1 MDNPLEIMS
10 AEQWDELLE
19 ELASD
24 SLMATALMDTE
35 GSILR
40 SHGRRSA
47 LCKLIR
53 DSDEARMSVCSQT
66 SQAMLELVRVSLTPV
81 IEECEAGMLRLVI
94 PVVRDG
100 ILVFQVAACG
110 RLAHDGEIETFLVS
124 KLLDMEEADVTD
136 LSRSVTLV
144 ARRYLQE
151 LGERFFLRLNEG
163 SDPNI

>member
-10 AEQWDELLE
+10 AEKWDELLE

-40 SHGRRSA
+40 SQGKRNA

-53 DSDEARMSVCSQT
+53 AKDEAKMSVCAQT
-66 SQAMLELVRVSLTPV
+66 SQAMLEMVRVSLTPV

-110 RLAHDGEIETFLVS
+110 RLANDGQVETFLVS
-124 KLLDMEEADVTD
+124 KLLDIEEADVTD

-144 ARRYLQE
+144 ARRYLQDI
-151 LGERFFLRLNEG
+151 GERYFLRLNP
-163 SDPNI
+163 DA